1 MKEYRLIDL
10 ISEEQKEL
18 FFAYHEWFVK
28 PIMREE
34 IRSVELSFVPDV
46 LERVSFFHKDENFI
60 RFWFY
65 DENENLIKREEYITA
80 PCEGYFFF
88 EEGTISLEHEEY
100 ECHIID
106 LYHSTYELPS
116 NIIPEKL
123 NGVFVYHA
131 ETLDELCQFIV
142 EKYCLYNVQGNL
154 FDDAKKIEWSGQG
167 FMVSLRNNC
176 FDVLL
181 GSNIKIGL
189 QGTKFGTNLL
199 INVSKNVAQKNA
211 ISKGTIF
218 TFLFKNNEKISIKSS
233 ALPINISKWTNQVS
247 LPATPSLL
255 FLLTSEDLISIK
267 IDFVNGELPYYTDVT
282 LYSPIL
288 SSLFR
293 LWVKK
298 NIELIAECGYPTNH
312 EILPVDDT
320 RESSSTNAIK
330 EQACFVYLMHDK
342 ANGFYKIGISNRPE
356 YREHTLQSEKPS
368 IVLIVAKEFP
378 IRAIAEAFE
387 AALHKTYEKQRIR
400 GEWFN
405 LTPQDVEN
413 LKRSLI

>member
-18 FFAYHEWFVK
+18 LFIYRKWYEG
-28 PIMREE
+28 PIIPEE
-34 IRSVELSFVPDV
+34 TRRITLEI
-46 LERVSFFHKDENFI
+46 LERVAFFHKGENFI
-60 RFWFY
+60 SISFY
-65 DENENLIKREEYITA
+65 DNLFDSEPVGEEYIAA

-88 EEGTISLEHEEY
+88 EDNISLDRKDYNYGGWDKHGQM
-100 ECHIID
+100 IF
-106 LYHSTYELPS
+106 ELPP
-116 NIIPEKL
+116 NTIPENL
-123 NGVFVYHA
+123 NDVFVYYA
-131 ETLDELCQFIV
+131 ETLDELCQFIF
-142 EKYCLYNVQGNL
+142 EKYCSYNVRGNL
-154 FDDAKKIEWSGQG
+154 FDDAKKIEWSIYEKIEG
-167 FMVSLRNNC
+167 MPIIPIRNDC
-176 FDVLL
+176 FDVIL
-181 GSNIKIGL
+181 GSHITIGL
-189 QGTKFGTNLL
+189 QGTKFGTNIL
-199 INVSKNVAQKNA
+199 INMVAKKSA
-211 ISKGTIF
+211 ISKGTLF
-218 TFLFKNNEKISIKSS
+218 TLLFKNHEKISIKSS
-233 ALPINISKWTNQVS
+233 ALPVSISKWVNQVS

-255 FLLTSEDLISIK
+255 SLLTSEDLVSIK
-267 IDFVNGELPYYTDVT
+267 IDFANGELPYYTDET

-298 NIELIAECGYPTNH
+298 NLELIAECGYPTNH
-312 EILPVDDT
+312 EILPIDDT
-320 RESSSTNAIK
+320 RENSSTNAIK

>member
-10 ISEEQKEL
+10 ISEEQKES
-18 FFAYHEWFVK
+18 FFAYHEWFVE

-34 IRSVELSFVPDV
+34 IRSVEQSFVPDV

-60 RFWFY
+60 ELRFY
-65 DENENLIKREEYITA
+65 DENKDIKREEYITA

-88 EEGTISLEHEEY
+88 EKERISLEHEEY
-100 ECHIID
+100 KCLLDD

-123 NGVFVYHA
+123 NDVFIYHA
-131 ETLDELCQFIV
+131 ETLDELCQFIF
-142 EKYCLYNVQGNL
+142 EKYCSYNIQGNL
-154 FDDAKKIEWSGQG
+154 FDDAKKIEWSSRGIMIPLQ
-167 FMVSLRNNC
+167 NNC
-176 FDVLL
+176 FEVLF
-181 GSNIKIGL
+181 GSNIKIGF
-189 QGTKFGTNLL
+189 QGTKFGPNIL
-199 INVSKNVAQKNA
+199 INVYKSLAKKNA

-218 TFLFKNNEKISIKSS
+218 TFLFKNREKISIKSS
-233 ALPINISKWTNQVS
+233 VLPKNISKGVNQVS

-255 FLLTSEDLISIK
+255 SLLTSEDLISIK
-267 IDFVNGELPYYTDVT
+267 IDFVNGELSYYTDET

-288 SSLFR
+288 SRLFR

-298 NIELIAECGYPTNH
+298 NLELIAECGYPTDH
-312 EILPVDDT
+312 EILPTDDT

-330 EQACFVYLMHDK
+330 EQSCFVYLMHDK

-413 LKRSLI
+413 LKKSLI